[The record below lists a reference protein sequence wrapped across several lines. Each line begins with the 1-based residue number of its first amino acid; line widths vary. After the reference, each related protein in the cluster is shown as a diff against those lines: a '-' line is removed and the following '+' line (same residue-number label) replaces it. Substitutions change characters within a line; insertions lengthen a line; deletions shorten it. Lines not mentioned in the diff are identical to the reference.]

1 MRLMR
6 SGRAALASAIVLLGF
21 VGSARADFITTLP
34 AAYSLTGGSENVTLQ
49 SFNSIAPPG
58 AVLTGVV
65 ITLTDTLT
73 GQVGVFN
80 NSGVAHGFTNAFATF
95 TLTLSDGVNNLSAA
109 VTATVPSGI
118 ANPGPNVFPPG
129 SSESGSSSSSLITT
143 GLAFYNTGP
152 SVTLTAS
159 LPGSFGGSEVGGNND
174 LFFGGSATASGT
186 VTLTYFFTSVPEP
199 SSMVL
204 IGIGGV
210 VGIFGRRA
218 IRRRAV

>member
-1 MRLMR
+1 MR

-65 ITLTDTLT
+65 ITLTDTLN

-80 NSGVAHGFTNAFATF
+80 NSLTPHAFTNASASF
-95 TLTLSDGVNNLSAA
+95 TLNLTDGVDTVSAA
-109 VTATVPSGI
+109 VTATVPAGT
-118 ANPGPNVFPPG
+118 ANMGPNVFPPG
-129 SSESGSSSSSLITT
+129 STTSGSASSSLITT

-152 SVTLTAS
+152 TVTLTAS
-159 LPGSFGGSEVGGNND
+159 LPGTFGGSEVGGNND
-174 LFFGGSATASGT
+174 LFFGGSALASGN
-186 VTLTYFFTSVPEP
+186 VTITYFFNPVPEP
-199 SSMVL
+199 GSVVL
-204 IGIGGV
+204 LGLGGV
-210 VGIFGRRA
+210 VGLFGRRA
-218 IRRRAV
+218 IRRRSVV